1 MEVNRMSC
9 LLAIILLGLI
19 LYCLPTE
26 VFLIVG
32 VLFIIWFAR
41 DKNKKPL
48 PDEEIARRD
57 KAWEDAIGVSED
69 LQNPPVSDKKS
80 IEENAPSKYRDLFE
94 DNDAETED
102 NVPPDLKITK

>member
-1 MEVNRMSC
+1 MSC

-48 PDEEIARRD
+48 SDEEIARRD
-57 KAWEDAIGVSED
+57 KIWEDAIGGCED
-69 LQNPPVSDKKS
+69 LQNPPVSDKKT
-80 IEENAPSKYRDLFE
+80 IEENALSKYQDLFE
-94 DNDAETED
+94 DNDAKTED
-102 NVPPDLKITK
+102 NVSSDFKKS